1 MEHRMSLTDGTDL
14 ISPQS
19 YGENGI
25 PHDSWTALRRE
36 SPVHW
41 CTPQDHEPF
50 WAITCH
56 ADITEISKQPDLF
69 SNEPGIT
76 VMPKG
81 QVIRE
86 DEGLGA
92 KRTIITM
99 DPPDHRSF
107 RKVASAWFTPRAVTS
122 VRPFVELAAREL
134 VDKLAGE
141 TGEGECDFATDV
153 AARHPLRIL
162 CHILGL
168 PREQEDEILR
178 LTNTLFA
185 IDDPE
190 LGLPEG
196 DREEQIRKLGL
207 ELFQLFAPIIEDRR
221 KNPTDD
227 LASLL
232 ANGKV
237 GGELMGPAETLG
249 YYLITFT
256 AGHDTTK
263 NALAGGM
270 CALAE
275 NPDEFDKLKR
285 NPDLA
290 RGAVEEVVRWASP
303 VNYMKRTATADAI
316 VHGQEI
322 KKGQELVLFY
332 ASANRDESVFEDPF
346 SFQIERHPN
355 PHLGFGIGEHFCLG
369 ANLARQSQEA
379 LLRELA
385 ARVEYLEL
393 AGKPEIIA
401 SSFVVGLKHLP
412 LRYKIRPA
420 A

>member
-1 MEHRMSLTDGTDL
+1 
-14 ISPQS
+14 
-19 YGENGI
+19 
-25 PHDSWTALRRE
+25 
-36 SPVHW
+36 
-41 CTPQDHEPF
+41 
-50 WAITCH
+50 
-56 ADITEISKQPDLF
+56 
-69 SNEPGIT
+69 
-76 VMPKG
+76 MPKG
-81 QVIRE
+81 QRI
-86 DEGLGA
+86 DEGEGIGA
-92 KRTIITM
+92 MRTIITM

-122 VRPFVELAAREL
+122 VRPFVDLAAREL

-168 PREQEDEILR
+168 PREQEDVVLG
-178 LTNTLFA
+178 LTNKLFA

-190 LGLPEG
+190 LGIQDE
-196 DREEQIRKLGL
+196 DREEAIKQLGL
-207 ELFQLFAPIIEDRR
+207 QLFQLFAPIIEDRR
-221 KNPTDD
+221 ANPTDD

-263 NALAGGM
+263 NALAGGLL
-270 CALAE
+270 ALAE
-275 NPDEFDKLKR
+275 HPDEFDKLRR
-285 NPDLA
+285 NPELA
-290 RGAVEEVVRWASP
+290 KHAVEEVVRWTSP
-303 VNYMKRTATADAI
+303 VNYMKRTALADAI
-316 VHGQEI
+316 VHGQQI
-322 KKGQELVLFY
+322 KQGDELVLFY

-346 SFQIERHPN
+346 TFRIDRHPN

-393 AGKPEIIA
+393 AGEPEMIA